1 VAIDHVAVFADGR
14 LCPNPIW
21 AQIMHLTKFSD
32 YSLRALIA
40 ATIRNPEL
48 VTIPEL
54 AVMYD
59 ISEDH
64 VRKVMHQLACHGF
77 LESVR
82 GRSGG
87 FRLGRPAKEITIG
100 QVIRTTEAE
109 FRIVECFKPS
119 SGQCRLE
126 AGCELKPILREA
138 LDAFLAVLDRYT
150 LADLVL
156 RDRRIA
162 ALLGLEAGQ
171 RR

>member
-1 VAIDHVAVFADGR
+1 M
-14 LCPNPIW
+14 
-21 AQIMHLTKFSD
+21 QLTKFSD

-40 ATIRNPEL
+40 TTLRGPEL

-87 FRLGRPAKEITIG
+87 YRLGRPAEEITLG
-100 QVIRTTEAE
+100 EVIRTTETE

-126 AGCELKPILREA
+126 PGCELKPILREA
-138 LDAFLAVLDRYT
+138 LEAFLAVLDRYT
-150 LADLVL
+150 LADLVR

-162 ALLGLEAGQ
+162 ALLGIEAGP
-171 RR
+171 RPRA

>member
-1 VAIDHVAVFADGR
+1 M
-14 LCPNPIW
+14 
-21 AQIMHLTKFSD
+21 QLTKFSD

-40 ATIRNPEL
+40 ATLRNPNL

-82 GRSGG
+82 GRAGG
-87 FRLGRPAKEITIG
+87 YRLGRPAEKITIG
-100 QVIRTTEAE
+100 QVIRATEAE

-119 SGQCRLE
+119 SGQCRIE
-126 AGCELKPILREA
+126 PCCELKPILREA
-138 LDAFLAVLDRYT
+138 LEAFLTVLDQYT
-150 LADLVL
+150 LADLVR

-162 ALLGLEAGQ
+162 ALLGIEPGQ
-171 RR
+171 RP

>member
-1 VAIDHVAVFADGR
+1 M
-14 LCPNPIW
+14 
-21 AQIMHLTKFSD
+21 QLTKFSD

-40 ATIRNPEL
+40 AALRNPEL

-87 FRLGRPAKEITIG
+87 FRLGRPAEKITIG
-100 QVIRTTEAE
+100 QIIRTTEPE

-138 LDAFLAVLDRYT
+138 LEAFLAVLDRYT
-150 LADLVL
+150 LADLVR

-162 ALLGLEAGQ
+162 ALLGIEAS
-171 RR
+171 RRP